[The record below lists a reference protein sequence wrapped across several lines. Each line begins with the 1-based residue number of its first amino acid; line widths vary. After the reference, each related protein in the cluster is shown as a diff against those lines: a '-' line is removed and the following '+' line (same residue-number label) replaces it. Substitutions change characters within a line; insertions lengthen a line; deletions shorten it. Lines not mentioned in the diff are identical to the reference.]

1 LKEAKIAEKRTQNS
15 ELNDLMTKKAVVKV
29 DLTAGKMIDV
39 SQMVAVEKSI
49 EVYVNDEH
57 YATFLASPSM
67 KKELVV
73 GHMLSE
79 GLIRSIEDL
88 REVYVSEGTVK
99 VSLRRGVKPPLKATK
114 GRFFTSAQGSYDDFS
129 KAFEGL
135 KKPLASSDLKVK
147 AKDVLRMIRQL
158 ERKSEVYKATKSVH
172 SAALFLGNTELVSFS
187 EDIGRHNAVDKVIG
201 DAALKQQ
208 DFSKLTLVS
217 SGRQS
222 ACMVLKAARVGIP
235 IIASIT
241 SPIFSGVIAAEKAG
255 ITLISVL
262 NKKYMKVYTF
272 QDRVVI

>member
-1 LKEAKIAEKRTQNS
+1 MIAKKQVI
-15 ELNDLMTKKAVVKV
+15 KV
-29 DLTAGKMIDV
+29 DLTAGKIR
-39 SQMVAVEKSI
+39 SISEMVAVEESI

-57 YATFLASPSM
+57 YTTFLASPSM

-88 REVYVSEGTVK
+88 REVYVSEGAVK
-99 VSLRRGVKPPLKATK
+99 VSLRRGFKPPLKATK

-135 KKPLASSDLKVK
+135 KKPLVSSDLKVK
-147 AKDVLRMIRQL
+147 AEDVLRMIRRL

-172 SAALFLGNTELVSFS
+172 SAALFLESAELVSFS
-187 EDIGRHNAVDKVIG
+187 EDVSRYNAVDKVIG

-235 IIASIT
+235 IIVSIAS
-241 SPIFSGVIAAEKAG
+241 PVFSGVAAAKKAG
-255 ITLISVL
+255 VTLVSVP
-262 NKKYMKVYTF
+262 NEECVKVYTF
-272 QDRVVI
+272 QDRIMEK